1 MTRKGKITLGVYL
14 IAILG
19 TLFLIWSLLSQYL
32 AWGLLYWDDGKT
44 DMDIV
49 NRNLDI
55 FGFSLLAA
63 IALEAFLILR
73 LSRFVRRERRMGTG
87 PKSQA

>member
-63 IALEAFLILR
+63 IALEAFLIFR
-73 LSRFVRRERRMGTG
+73 LWRFVWRERKMVAG
-87 PKSQA
+87 PRSRT

>member
-1 MTRKGKITLGVYL
+1 MTGKGKITFGVYL

-19 TLFLIWSLLSQYL
+19 TLFLIWRLLTLYMY
-32 AWGLLYWDDGKT
+32 WGLMFWDDGKT

-49 NRNLDI
+49 NKYLDI

-63 IALEAFLILR
+63 IVLEAFLIFR
-73 LSRFVRRERRMGTG
+73 LWRFVRRERKMEAG
-87 PKSQA
+87 PRSRA

>member
-1 MTRKGKITLGVYL
+1 MTRKRKIKLGVYL

-19 TLFLIWSLLSQYL
+19 TLFLIWRLLTLYL
-32 AWGLLYWDDGKT
+32 IWGLMFWDDGKT

-63 IALEAFLILR
+63 IALEAFLISILW
-73 LSRFVRRERRMGTG
+73 RFVRRERRMGTG

>member
-19 TLFLIWSLLSQYL
+19 TLFLIWSLLSRYL

-63 IALEAFLILR
+63 IALEAFLIFR
-73 LSRFVRRERRMGTG
+73 FWRFVRRERRMGTG